1 MAKPATYDGYSDRYT
16 VECERVLVTLLRGN
30 PQSLIATVAEQFGA
44 SRCIRP
50 SRRFAVWHM
59 PSIYPLAR
67 FTAPCGAVLVVGEV
81 E

>member
-1 MAKPATYDGYSDRYT
+1 MALKAIFVGIVFLWR
-16 VECERVLVTLLRGN
+16 N